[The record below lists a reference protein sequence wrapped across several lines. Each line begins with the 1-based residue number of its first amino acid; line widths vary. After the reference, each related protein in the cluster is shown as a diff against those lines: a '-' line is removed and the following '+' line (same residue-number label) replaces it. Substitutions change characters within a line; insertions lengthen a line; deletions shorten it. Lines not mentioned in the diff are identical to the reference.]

1 MSEPEIKPTK
11 EELAIID
18 EYAFES
24 HKRSELTEANMQAAL
39 KAIEPIT
46 AENTKYLK
54 YAQAKH
60 FFTMTPQEEKETAL
74 HNALVSVVSRA
85 FNFEIYDAE
94 KFAFEILQDV
104 NAHEQ
109 AAAVQKLLKLS
120 LKGYEIE

>member
-1 MSEPEIKPTK
+1 MSESEIKPTK

-18 EYAFES
+18 EYEFES

-39 KAIEPIT
+39 KALEPIT

-60 FFTMTPQEEKETAL
+60 FFSMTPEEEKETAL

-85 FNFEIYDAE
+85 FNFENYDAE

-104 NAHEQ
+104 NAHED
-109 AAAVQKLLKLS
+109 ARAVAKLLNLS
-120 LKGYEIE
+120 LKGYELE

>member
-1 MSEPEIKPTK
+1 MSEPEINPTK

-18 EYAFES
+18 EYEFES
-24 HKRSELTEANMQAAL
+24 YKRSELTEANMQAAL
-39 KAIEPIT
+39 KALESIT

-60 FFTMTPQEEKETAL
+60 FFSMTPEEEKETAL

-85 FNFEIYDAE
+85 FKWEPYDAE

-104 NAHEQ
+104 NLHHE

-120 LKGYEIE
+120 LKPYEME